1 MTSSCELQHPC
12 LALSMRGFSL
22 MSTRWQHW
30 TLGVVMFVIAGAR
43 VADAQPAPRL
53 EKQPPE
59 EVLHLPEIKVIA
71 PARLSGLPLSP
82 SEVPA
87 SVQVITGEELRQS
100 GGVTLQ
106 ESLTRLPG

>member
-1 MTSSCELQHPC
+1 
-12 LALSMRGFSL
+12 

-30 TLGVVMFVIAGAR
+30 TLGAVMVVIAWAR

-59 EVLHLPEIKVIA
+59 EVLQLPEIKVIA
-71 PARLSGLPLSP
+71 PARLPALPLRL

-87 SVQVITGEELRQS
+87 TVQVITGEES
-100 GGVTLQ
+100 V
-106 ESLTRLPG
+106 SLEG